1 MGEIN
6 MIGDISAHE
15 LFDSLLP
22 EEQIEVTEY
31 MLFLKT
37 RQRKQPARWKGNH
50 VFPFDCFAGGLRFIS
65 NDFDEPL
72 TDFEEYM

>member
-1 MGEIN
+1 
-6 MIGDISAHE
+6 MIGDRSAHE

-22 EEQIEVTEY
+22 EEQNEVVEY

-37 RQRKQPARWKGNH
+37 RQKKQPAGWKGNH
-50 VFPFDCFAGGLRFIS
+50 VFHFDCFSGGLRFIS
-65 NDFDEPL
+65 KDLDEPL